1 MISLKGMMKTMDWN
15 GKQVELGKVYSNPYV
30 NAFKPMNEGED
41 SDYEVSM
48 SQKQL
53 DDIIKNA
60 TELKEKM
67 GTTEYNVEAW
77 VQDHISQAQN
87 FINQANTGFTKN
99 ESVNEVEVETPRGD
113 DQVIKV
119 LNNIV
124 KNHSA
129 LKVKDQKTGKVI
141 TVDVQSA
148 NAVLKTYDALSSTN
162 KSKYINSGMKKMID
176 FAWDVMGKR

>member
-1 MISLKGMMKTMDWN
+1 
-15 GKQVELGKVYSNPYV
+15 
-30 NAFKPMNEGED
+30 MNEGED

-87 FINQANTGFTKN
+87 FINQANTGF
-99 ESVNEVEVETPRGD
+99 
-113 DQVIKV
+113 
-119 LNNIV
+119 
-124 KNHSA
+124 
-129 LKVKDQKTGKVI
+129 
-141 TVDVQSA
+141 
-148 NAVLKTYDALSSTN
+148 N
-162 KSKYINSGMKKMID
+162 KEK
-176 FAWDVMGKR
+176 